1 MSLVETLLFNL
12 PVQKPDGKLRV
23 HKLLNIA
30 PSIDPVTQSD
40 NLAIRARNIAR
51 IMDAVRLG
59 YGTRGELSQ
68 QTGLA
73 HTTLRRITDQMIL
86 DGQAM
91 WADKRRLVLVGDQ

>member
-1 MSLVETLLFNL
+1 MSLIETLLFNRPVHL
-12 PVQKPDGKLRV
+12 PAGKVRA
-23 HKLLNIA
+23 HKLLNIDN
-30 PSIDPVTQSD
+30 PVDPVTQVS
-40 NLAIRARNIAR
+40 NMEIRARNVAR
-51 IMDAVRLG
+51 IIDAVRLG